1 MRYTPTPWKKQTDL
15 VEITYLKKADPRPAA
30 KNRDIRDIV
39 SIMLSNIE
47 RDGEAVL
54 RDYAKYLD
62 G

>member
-1 MRYTPTPWKKQTDL
+1 M
-15 VEITYLKKADPRPAA
+15 EITYLKKPDPRPAV

-39 SIMLSNIE
+39 SIMLSNFE

>member
-1 MRYTPTPWKKQTDL
+1 M
-15 VEITYLKKADPRPAA
+15 EITYLKKADPRPAA

>member
-15 VEITYLKKADPRPAA
+15 VEITYLKKPESRPAA

-39 SIMLSNIE
+39 SIMLSNFE